1 MNRRSPW
8 AVAWMLVVPLAVCL
22 LAAKAIKVGITTDSY
37 YSMGP
42 ASSRSLRLLALL
54 ALSWVAGR
62 LVFRRW
68 RHATVML
75 FIGAFLASLFVL
87 SVTKPDRTPITVL
100 QDWMHYLLLEP
111 VLFFKLVWREFVT
124 LSLVAL
130 AMGVVLRWLPLAN
143 RSAAFLLLKILIVA
157 LCFLVG
163 VDLVYDVT
171 VGQPANIAV
180 LKFSLANSR
189 DLAPIVASEASPFK
203 IGLLVFSGLLPALW
217 VGLLRQPRSW
227 DAPGT
232 GRPVTGLAVALL
244 GSLAVFVPNLAIG
257 SLPLERHAE
266 GALLA
271 LSRTTA
277 SGPFDAAVAAAER
290 NFDAA
295 GGPAWHS
302 AGIRLV
308 AGQPGTKPKNVVVI
322 MMESIRANATTMYN
336 PELPTSPFLDQLSRD
351 SLLIEDMSVVIP
363 RTAGAWMAILGGQ
376 YPLTNEGTTRW
387 SRENK
392 KAPRVRGLAT
402 GLRDHGYATS
412 FFTPTGLGLLNEI
425 EVVKALGF
433 EEIFEEQ
440 DFAGLIGARANY
452 LGGAD
457 EIMVKPIADW
467 TRRQKQAGKP
477 FFTAIMTNVGHHP
490 YKPPAAWKMVKF
502 AGVTDPE
509 LNAYYNCMLYIDGV
523 LAQLMDEYKK
533 LGVLDDTVFVIVGDH
548 GQFFGEHG
556 VRLSF
561 NALYSEGIQVPAL
574 VYTPGTPSNR
584 GRVSG
589 ARQQIDILPT
599 ITDLLGL
606 QVQGARLP
614 GRSLLQPVEADRK
627 LFYSTSME
635 SSHLAMRIGPKKY
648 IYSYGQDAVQV
659 FNVANDPKEAR
670 PLPALQ
676 PAASM
681 EVRQELLQW
690 KAQTEM
696 AMFARPEAA
705 AGQTTA
711 GAWSRR

>member
-1 MNRRSPW
+1 MNGRSPW
-8 AVAWMLVVPLAVCL
+8 AVAWMLLVPLAVCL
-22 LAAKAIKVGITTDSY
+22 LAAKAIKVGITTDHY

-42 ASSRSLRLLALL
+42 ASSRSLRLLGLL

-62 LVFRRW
+62 MVFRRW
-68 RHATVML
+68 RYATAVL
-75 FIGAFLASLFVL
+75 FVAAFVASLFVL

-100 QDWMHYLLLEP
+100 QDWTHYLLLEP
-111 VLFFKLVWREFVT
+111 VLFFKLVWRELVT

-130 AMGVVLRWLPLAN
+130 AMGAALRWLPLAA
-143 RSAAFLLLKILIVA
+143 RSAAFVLFKILVVA
-157 LCFLVG
+157 LCVVVG
-163 VDLVYDVT
+163 VDLVFDIT

-203 IGLLVFSGLLPALW
+203 IGLLVISLLLPALW
-217 VGLLRQPRSW
+217 VWLLRQPRSW
-227 DAPGT
+227 DAPGMR
-232 GRPVTGLAVALL
+232 RPGAGLAVALL
-244 GSLAVFVPNLAIG
+244 GSLAVFVPTLAIG

-290 NFDAA
+290 SFDEE

-302 AGIRLV
+302 AGMKLV
-308 AGQPGTKPKNVVVI
+308 AKQPGTKPKNVVVV
-322 MMESIRANATTMYN
+322 MMESIRSNATTMYN
-336 PELPTSPFLDQLSRD
+336 PSLPTSPFLDKLSRE
-351 SLLIEDMSVVIP
+351 SLLIDDMSVVVP

-376 YPLTNEGTTRW
+376 YPLTNEGTARW

-392 KAPRVRGLAT
+392 KAPRVRGLPA
-402 GLRDHGYATS
+402 GLRDNGYATS
-412 FFTPTGLGLLNEI
+412 FFTPTGLGLLNEV

-433 EEIFEEQ
+433 EEVFGEDE
-440 DFAGLIGARANY
+440 FGELIVARANY

-457 EIMVKPIADW
+457 EIMVKPIAQW
-467 TRRQKQAGKP
+467 TQKQKEAGKP

-490 YKPPAAWKMVKF
+490 YIPPAAWKMVQF
-502 AGVTDPE
+502 PGVTDPA

-523 LAQLMDEYKK
+523 LAQLMEEYKK

-561 NALYSEGIQVPAL
+561 NALYAEGIQVPAL
-574 VYTPGTPSNR
+574 IYTPGMPSNR

-589 ARQQIDILPT
+589 ARQQVDILPT
-599 ITDLLGL
+599 IADLLGL
-606 QVQGARLP
+606 EVQGAKLP
-614 GRSLLQPVEADRK
+614 GRSLLQPVDADRK

-648 IYSYGQDAVQV
+648 IYSYGQDAVEA
-659 FNVANDPKEAR
+659 FNVADDPKEAR
-670 PLPALQ
+670 PLPPLQ
-676 PAASM
+676 PDAFK
-681 EVRQELLQW
+681 EVRRELLEW
-690 KAQTEM
+690 KAKTEM
-696 AMFARPEAA
+696 AMFARPENAP
-705 AGQTTA
+705 GQATT
-711 GAWSRR
+711 AWSRR